1 MPPITIGQGGTTN
14 INLDGMRELILE
26 ERNELERIHRRAVK
40 DLEDEERLRAD
51 FEHRRVRELNTLI
64 REEEERVDKWR
75 LRLKENI
82 EKKEKDLEAWRVKQ
96 LSLPPIVQ

>member
-1 MPPITIGQGGTTN
+1 M
-14 INLDGMRELILE
+14 E